1 MHKKGQDGV
10 DLARLVLE
18 STTWIELP
26 FTAEENETVCTL
38 ERLDGADK
46 AYDAMGFILRD
57 KKAPLYV
64 ESKNYSSAGAQGT
77 AYVEFLAN
85 AYSVTARDIL
95 RKKVDGNREFMWF
108 TTHPFSLTKWSDLV
122 SPGEIK
128 NALSA
133 HPDALNGEP
142 IDEDVLHLVSE
153 RLWLIN
159 VHHKQADLTLTA
171 EELSKVE
178 GLLNRK
184 RR

>member
-26 FTAEENETVCTL
+26 FTADDNETVCTL

-46 AYDAMGFILRD
+46 AYDAMGYILREQ
-57 KKAPLYV
+57 KAPLYV
-64 ESKNYSSAGAQGT
+64 ESKNYTTTGAQGT
-77 AYVEFLAN
+77 AYSEFLAN
-85 AYSVTARDIL
+85 AYSITARDVL
-95 RKKVDGNREFMWF
+95 VKKVDGNREFMWF
-108 TTHPFSLTKWSDLV
+108 TTHPFSLKKWNDLV
-122 SPGEIK
+122 SPAEVRE
-128 NALSA
+128 ALRVHS
-133 HPDALNGEP
+133 DALNGDC
-142 IDEDVLHLVSE
+142 IDDDVLLTVSR

-159 VHHKQADLTLTA
+159 VHHKQAELTLSA
-171 EELSKVE
+171 EELSKIE